1 MTEELKQAIS
11 ALQCAKRGHCD
22 HAMADEAI
30 SALEA
35 LTQRP
40 AAQTER
46 EAPYGYCP
54 ECGAPGVT
62 RERRPDGDD
71 KCSNGHR
78 YPSRSAHAS
87 LPTQPAAQEMPDAVE
102 HYGTVDDL
110 PAAQATPEPDDAQR
124 RFEAGCVVLE
134 YLRDIGA
141 PYRAVH
147 HMLIALH
154 GDPEAKSKATP
165 EPVQPRTFDA
175 RNAQFREHNWQI
187 RFDAA
192 VDARRLAQ
200 ERLYSERERHTAEVK
215 RLQLEIGRLTATP
228 ERSDGTALGDVFQE
242 MVIGSTVRELTDLGF
257 LVECDVKAASLGKS
271 LAQDPVKA
279 WLEHSGGR
287 PGFVFA
293 KSVAHSRDIVAGL
306 VAAGVLAVHVDGT
319 TAKGIRDRAVEDFR
333 RGRIDVLCSMG
344 VFTEGTDLPRA
355 TVCLLA
361 RAFTHASLY
370 LQCIGRVLRPSPGK
384 GRALI
389 IDLIGS
395 VHEHGLPDDERIW
408 SLDGEPH
415 RLADSAQAVKQCD
428 VCGCAYRPGPPAC
441 PMCGAKAEP
450 EAPPKIEERP
460 LDDLGRRMAP
470 LMPGASQEQ
479 KDRKW
484 RELVDKGRESGYNP
498 KWASVRYHAIFG
510 QWRNR

>member
-1 MTEELKQAIS
+1 MDLRPYQIE
-11 ALQCAKRGHCD
+11 ALERTRQSFGRGHRNVLLVLPTGGGKTACGGEI
-22 HAMADEAI
+22 ARGAIAKGKRVLWLAERRELIFQAASRMPVPAGMIMAGTKPDYESPIQVASVDTLVTRTNVPPADLVVVDEAHHSVSKTI
-30 SALEA
+30 RGLLAS
-35 LTQRP
+35 
-40 AAQTER
+40 
-46 EAPYGYCP
+46 
-54 ECGAPGVT
+54 
-62 RERRPDGDD
+62 
-71 KCSNGHR
+71 
-78 YPSRSAHAS
+78 YPNAH
-87 LPTQPAAQEMPDAVE
+87 
-102 HYGTVDDL
+102 
-110 PAAQATPEPDDAQR
+110 
-124 RFEAGCVVLE
+124 VL
-134 YLRDIGA
+134 G
-141 PYRAVH
+141 
-147 HMLIALH
+147 
-154 GDPEAKSKATP
+154 
-165 EPVQPRTFDA
+165 
-175 RNAQFREHNWQI
+175 
-187 RFDAA
+187 
-192 VDARRLAQ
+192 
-200 ERLYSERERHTAEVK
+200 
-215 RLQLEIGRLTATP
+215 LTATP